1 MFTNF
6 GNGRYGLAMSL
17 NGGGQVSVL
26 YDLPKPAYTA
36 EGEARVY
43 KHPYTRARSW
53 SWKGQVNVVYDVTNP
68 V

>member
-43 KHPYTRARSW
+43 KHPYTRARS
-53 SWKGQVNVVYDVTNP
+53 
-68 V
+68 